1 MPETPQQAD
10 DSEEDAPGLTFSSFS
25 GHVALLDSKP
35 EDPEPQVQR
44 SRSPVHSRVRVPPA
58 TQQSHVPKHGR
69 APMTPFEPEQPSYST
84 KRDWP
89 TLHQNHLNVVEHEE
103 AGTGP
108 PRKVH
113 RANQTMQNQP
123 VKNQE
128 KAEKVPEMERVRA
141 TAPETL
147 EEAAPGIRRRNA
159 RQHPAKVEEGL
170 RVNYYFFQSIFLAW
184 QVFSFCF
191 SRISKLRCL
200 SRFL

>member
-35 EDPEPQVQR
+35 EEPEPQLQR

-58 TQQSHVPKHGR
+58 THQSHVPKHGR
-69 APMTPFEPEQPSYST
+69 APMTPFEPEPPSYST

-89 TLHQNHLNVVEHEE
+89 TLNQNLLNVLEHQEG
-103 AGTGP
+103 AGP

-123 VKNQE
+123 VQKQ
-128 KAEKVPEMERVRA
+128 EKVPEMERVRA

-170 RVNYYFFQSIFLAW
+170 RVNYYFSSLFFFAW

-191 SRISKLRCL
+191 SRISKLRRL